1 MRAEKMKLF
10 STMKAGFVYYLVCRD
25 KHGIIKWKTKER
37 NLIPLVGVNY
47 IVGAAMAGVSQYTS
61 WYMGLSETSY
71 TPVAAETLATL
82 LVNAPECQKYSGGQ
96 RKLLSPDTVSDG
108 VYANITTPAEFVFT
122 SSASIKLLFI
132 STGITQLNTTGLLIS
147 VVQLSSPKVAAVG
160 ETVTAMAGMQLT
172 AA

>member
-1 MRAEKMKLF
+1 MKLF
-10 STMKAGFVYYLVCRD
+10 NAMKVGFVYYLVCRD
-25 KHGIIKWKTKER
+25 KCGIIKWEVR
-37 NLIPLVGVNY
+37 EHNLIPSTGVDY

-96 RKLLSPDTVSDG
+96 RKLLSPDTISDG
-108 VYANITTPAEFVFT
+108 VYANITTPVEFAFT

-132 STGITQLNTTGLLIS
+132 STGITQLSTAGLLIS
-147 VVQLSSPKVAAVG
+147 VVQLSSPKVAATG
-160 ETVTAMAGMQLT
+160 DIVTATAGMQLT